1 MQKRRIYDIT
11 NVLEGIGLIEKKL
24 KNRIRWKYVSE
35 NFKNLMLFPSILV
48 CCFIRTYEGLVK
60 MIRGL
65 DNSIPGEVDA
75 DASILQVSESKNLLC
90 KAATTS

>member
-1 MQKRRIYDIT
+1 
-11 NVLEGIGLIEKKL
+11 
-24 KNRIRWKYVSE
+24 
-35 NFKNLMLFPSILV
+35 
-48 CCFIRTYEGLVK
+48 

>member
-1 MQKRRIYDIT
+1 MYWKELVWLKRSSRTEYVGSMFLKILRI
-11 NVLEGIGLIEKKL
+11 
-24 KNRIRWKYVSE
+24 WCC
-35 NFKNLMLFPSILV
+35 FPSILV
-48 CCFIRTYEGLVK
+48 CCFIRTYEGLIK